1 MSGSLPFLRVL
12 PDGRK
17 ISAASFGCSSIWA
30 KPSFDALK
38 AMELLDVA
46 VQGGINC
53 FDTGPSYANGV
64 AESRLGDWLLRSAA
78 EVLVS
83 TKVGTDFDAVG
94 GRVRSFAPADMER
107 SLTDSLRRLRRDRVD
122 VLYLHGPA
130 LGDLN
135 EETLG
140 FFERE
145 KQRGRILWSG
155 VNSFDHAIIRHCI
168 DLPIDAVMLQYN
180 VADQSAEHL
189 LPQLAANGKI
199 IFAGTALAQAIYAL
213 KNFVPKNRT
222 QLWYLLRALK
232 SNPLF
237 MLDGA
242 RLKRRMDEIRGS
254 SSSSVALRF
263 AVSHPLIHSSL
274 FGTSKVQHMNENIAA
289 AHVPLDAAQRQKLLV

>member
-1 MSGSLPFLRVL
+1 MSSSPAFLREL

-17 ISAASFGCSSIWA
+17 ISAVSFGCSSIWA
-30 KPSFDALK
+30 KPNFEARK
-38 AMELLDVA
+38 AMELLDIA
-46 VQGGINC
+46 VHGGINC

-64 AESRLGDWLLRSAA
+64 AESRLGDWLQRSAA
-78 EVLVS
+78 DVLLS
-83 TKVGTDFDAVG
+83 TKVGTNFDTAG
-94 GRVRSFAPADMER
+94 ERVRSFAPADMER
-107 SLTDSLRRLRRDRVD
+107 SLTDSLSRLRREKVD

-130 LGDLN
+130 LVDLN
-135 EETLG
+135 EEVLR

-155 VNSFDHAIIRHCI
+155 VNSFDEQVIQCCA

-180 VADQSAEHL
+180 VADRSTEHL

-199 IFAGTALAQAIYAL
+199 ILAATALAQAIYAF

-237 MLDGA
+237 MLEGA
-242 RLKRRMDEIRGS
+242 RLKRRMEAIEG

-263 AVSHPLIHSSL
+263 TVGHPLIHSAF
-274 FGTSKVQHMNENIAA
+274 FGTSNAQHMNENIHAA
-289 AHVPLDAAQRQKLLV
+289 RAPLDATQRAKLLI